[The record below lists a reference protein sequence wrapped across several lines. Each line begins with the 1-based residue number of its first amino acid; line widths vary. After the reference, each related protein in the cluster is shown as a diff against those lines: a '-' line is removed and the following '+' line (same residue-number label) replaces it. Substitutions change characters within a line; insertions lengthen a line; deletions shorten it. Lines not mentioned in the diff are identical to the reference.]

1 MQILVQHQEFDND
14 TGEVIGFTDVAKVDV
29 TDFINHGVNEQLEY
43 AWRYT
48 NNVMGSWSKKIGEDA
63 NDDVEVLYQREDGM
77 GLRSSMVGDRF
88 IVDGKTYRV
97 AFAGFKEVA

>member
-1 MQILVQHQEFDND
+1 MQVLVQHQEFNND
-14 TGEVIGFTDVAKVDV
+14 TGEVIGFTDVAR
-29 TDFINHGVNEQLEY
+29 VNVSPIATFNQALEY

-48 NNVMGSWSKKIGEDA
+48 NNVMGSWSKKIGGDA

-88 IVDGKTYRV
+88 ILDGKTYKV
-97 AFAGFKEVA
+97 AFAGFEEVV